1 MTSIGATEGMPTEAR
16 APSSRRIRSIGG
28 GGGSVGAFV
37 KVTQII
43 TAAKYIGDL
52 YLEGPYQTAASE
64 IGINIEIYGATTNPL
79 SIGEGGF
86 AVKSKNSSSEDT
98 WFIEG
103 LLLG

>member
-1 MTSIGATEGMPTEAR
+1 MVTSIGATEGMPTEAR
-16 APSSRRIRSIGG
+16 APSARRIRSIG

-52 YLEGPYQTAASE
+52 YLARPYQTAASE